1 LKSLVNIILVAL
13 VITSTTQYALGI
25 KSLTTSHYVSSLI
38 DSASAA
44 RDNKEFAKAL
54 NYSLLALN
62 SSGTN
67 DSAKYHSHK
76 NLSTVLWELG
86 ASRDALNHLYI
97 ALSLNRNEAI
107 EDEVNNAII
116 LGTIGSY
123 HLALNQID
131 SSIAVFKTA
140 IDVLSNL
147 DNPLFLA
154 SANNNL
160 GLAYA
165 KAENYNQA
173 LNAYKQAFKTIDN
186 SQAGH
191 LRFCSVVKANMANV
205 YIKTGEYKR
214 AKALLIESIQL
225 MDENGSKGKWVKLLG
240 QYTLLIETK
249 SEIQDFDGINSLIDS
264 VYSQIATHPKPI
276 LAYETAL
283 RVSKVQL
290 KIPNINIEAAQ
301 QKRLELSD
309 SLIRKLEFVNKGIS
323 EGLNQYKSSILEQ
336 QSTIN
341 NLKQREIKSSLQIEK
356 DKTRRFQLLALV
368 VFIFSGALAWLIWLY
383 QKRKKDQA
391 LYDKSLGALELE
403 NQRLVE
409 KEMAMEIERKKSDLL
424 QLALDNT
431 KKLDWNNEVM
441 SRIRSMRKAGRE
453 DIDKM
458 LKDIEIEMAQQLAT
472 DNKRAILQAKV
483 EEINQ
488 EFKDKLKSSFPTLS
502 NNEIEL
508 CAYLKM
514 ELSGQDIA
522 LIRNVDPKSVT
533 KAKQRLRKKMGLEPS
548 DDLYG
553 YFQKM

>member
-1 LKSLVNIILVAL
+1 MKSLVNIILVAL